1 MGGWTWRPHSSV
13 VILKFTELC
22 PSCLIDEWQDIR
34 VEFLKYVDDANQ
46 RGVKLEF
53 NPLERKQCQE
63 QTYLGLPMWAPTMVC
78 LKIRETRSK

>member
-1 MGGWTWRPHSSV
+1 MWMGRWTWRPHSSV

-46 RGVKLEF
+46 R
-53 NPLERKQCQE
+53 
-63 QTYLGLPMWAPTMVC
+63 
-78 LKIRETRSK
+78 